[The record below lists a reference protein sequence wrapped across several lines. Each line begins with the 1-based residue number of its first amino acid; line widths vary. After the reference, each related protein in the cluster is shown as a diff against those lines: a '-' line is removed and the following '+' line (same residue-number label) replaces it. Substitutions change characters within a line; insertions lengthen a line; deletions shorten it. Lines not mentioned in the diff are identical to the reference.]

1 MIPQTPS
8 AGGSFQQTYT
18 SAGIHISDNV
28 ADQIGFHDS
37 VSQRKNDAYKSQDEQ
52 SIPSA
57 TELKN
62 RPFAS
67 NLENAKLLAQ
77 LTKHRID
84 KLKLGPPGD
93 QSMLDFINNT
103 QDTQNAHLEHMKELD
118 KQRKANKY
126 LNDTLK
132 HLNLSIDILIEQ
144 YDPVKL
150 KSLKALTDRY
160 RSPDGEPERADKAE
174 AVAISR
180 LLNEIKNAEKLMKNT
195 EKELASMQKKHEKV
209 RDWRFVARLQQK
221 AEEDREE
228 IERLEK

>member
-1 MIPQTPS
+1 M
-8 AGGSFQQTYT
+8 
-18 SAGIHISDNV
+18 
-28 ADQIGFHDS
+28 
-37 VSQRKNDAYKSQDEQ
+37 
-52 SIPSA
+52 

-103 QDTQNAHLEHMKELD
+103 QENPNVHEEHMRELE

-150 KSLKALTDRY
+150 KSLKALTDKF
-160 RSPDGEPERADKAE
+160 RSKDSESERNDKGEAA
-174 AVAISR
+174 AISR

-195 EKELASMQKKHEKV
+195 EKELASMQKKHDKV
-209 RDWRFVARLQQK
+209 RDWRFISKL
-221 AEEDREE
+221 
-228 IERLEK
+228 